1 MLASIKSLLTISFM
15 SFLGCFSH
23 PKYLESK
30 YLLQKRVTARLEES
44 NVVVTVTG
52 LCGHS
57 ALGVGR
63 AHVILDGNTL
73 RVEFPLKC
81 GSPGTICEKI
91 MVPNSVDKVVLA
103 GDLIWERNS
112 KAEGEASP
120 MPTSPMDR

>member
-1 MLASIKSLLTISFM
+1 MFASIKSLLTICFM

-63 AHVILDGNTL
+63 ARIIPDGNIL

-91 MVPNSVDKVVLA
+91 VVPNSVDKVVLA
-103 GDLIWERNS
+103 GNLIWERNS
-112 KAEGEASP
+112 KTEGVPSP
-120 MPTSPMDR
+120 TAPTDR